1 MFTFSR
7 NSRSQLANWWWTVD
21 KVLLTLITILILIG
35 IFLNFSASPAVARR
49 IGADSF
55 HFVKRQLV
63 FIPLAIGL
71 MLYLSMQNL
80 RFIRRTAIIGYG
92 IAMILMVLTLF
103 WGEETKGASRWI
115 RVLGF
120 SLQPSEFIKPTFAV
134 VAAWLFDAQKKY
146 QDIPGTLLSSILFA
160 ATLTLLLLQPDIGM
174 SFVVTVIW
182 GFQLFLN
189 GLSLILVG
197 FAILAGIIA
206 LVVAFFVFPHFHTR
220 VMQFVA
226 SENEVSYQVKKAM
239 EAFENGNLF
248 GRGPGEGIVKLN
260 IPDAHTDFIFAVAG
274 EEFGLILCLILVGL
288 FAAIVIRSMLISL
301 KDNNLFIILSS
312 AALSA
317 SFGLQGI
324 INMAST
330 LHLIPTKGMTLPFIS
345 YGGSSI
351 LATSLG
357 IGMLLA
363 ITRKNVHAEDKDEA
377 D

>member
-80 RFIRRTAIIGYG
+80 RFIRRTAIIGYA

-260 IPDAHTDFIFAVAG
+260 SPDAHTDFIFAVAG

>member
-1 MFTFSR
+1 MFSFSR
-7 NSRSQLANWWWTVD
+7 NSRSQIANWWWTVD
-21 KVLLTLITILILIG
+21 KVLLTLVTILILIG

-55 HFVKRQLV
+55 HFVKRQLF
-63 FIPLAIGL
+63 FIPIAICL

-80 RFIRRTAIIGYG
+80 KFIRRTAIIGYG

-115 RVLGF
+115 RILGF

-160 ATLTLLLLQPDIGM
+160 ITLTLLLLQPDIGM

-206 LVVAFFVFPHFHTR
+206 LVAAFFIFPHFHTR

-248 GRGPGEGIVKLN
+248 GRGPGEGVVKLN

-288 FAAIVIRSMLISL
+288 FAAIVTRSMLISL
-301 KDNNLFIILSS
+301 KDNNLFIILSA

-363 ITRKNVHAEDKDEA
+363 ITRKNVHAEDKD
-377 D
+377 DSD